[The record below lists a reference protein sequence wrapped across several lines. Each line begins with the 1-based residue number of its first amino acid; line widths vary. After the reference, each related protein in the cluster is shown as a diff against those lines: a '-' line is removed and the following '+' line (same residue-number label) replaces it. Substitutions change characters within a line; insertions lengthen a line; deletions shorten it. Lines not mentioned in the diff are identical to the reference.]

1 MITRSSRRRR
11 SLAGLTA
18 GMLGVV
24 ALAGCGSEVQGKASA
39 SSSSSSAGSSSATE
53 STGAPGDVE
62 DLSAG
67 LLPADAFGT
76 GAQVTP
82 ITAEQIQQ
90 GQNQL
95 GGLGLQDVTVTPESC
110 APAVKSM
117 QPGLADLEGLGA
129 QTVTVG
135 SGATVE
141 ILAAGNGIA
150 EGVDQLGSTVAN
162 CPQATI
168 TAPQFGT
175 ANVTFTALD
184 VPDLGDGSAGLTMT
198 LAITGP
204 DGQAVTVPVLLG
216 MARDGDRLV
225 ALTATDPTGATDP
238 AAFAALL
245 QQAYDHQADALD

>member
-1 MITRSSRRRR
+1 MIMGSSGRRRALR
-11 SLAGLTA
+11 LLTA
-18 GMLGVV
+18 GLLSVA
-24 ALAGCGSEVQGKASA
+24 ALAGCGSEVQGQASA
-39 SSSSSSAGSSSATE
+39 STSSSPAGSSSVSG
-53 STGAPGDVE
+53 STGALADVA

-67 LLPADAFGT
+67 LLPAEAFGA
-76 GAQVTP
+76 GVQVTP
-82 ITAEQIQQ
+82 ITADQIQQ

-95 GGLGLQDVTVTPESC
+95 GGLGLRDVTTTPESC
-110 APAVKSM
+110 APAVKSV
-117 QPGLADLEGLGA
+117 QPGLEDLEGLGA
-129 QTVTVG
+129 QMVTVG

-150 EGVDQLGSTVAN
+150 DGVDQLGSTVAS

-225 ALTATDPTGATDP
+225 ALTATGPTGATDP